1 MKQITIVSDDKV
13 GVLADISYI
22 LGKARI
28 NIEAVSAEAKD
39 GKAVVNITVKDDK
52 KAAQLLTANGYRV
65 LEAEILVIRV
75 KDEPGQLSEVSRLLK
90 ENGINIESLYLLFK
104 GEGYAMDALKV
115 DHPKK
120 AMNVLAPYLAKTE

>member
-13 GVLADISYI
+13 GVVADISYI

-28 NIEAVSAEAKD
+28 NIEAISFAAKD
-39 GKAVVNITVKDDK
+39 GKAIVNLTVKDEK
-52 KAAQLLTANGYRV
+52 KAEALLSANGYRV
-65 LEAEILVIRV
+65 LESEILVIKV

-90 ENGINIESLYLLFK
+90 EHGINIESLYLLFR

-120 AMNVLAPYLAKTE
+120 AMNVLAPYLVKTE